1 MKAQTL
7 FIAAGLAAAAVLPTA
22 AIVANKTRTAP
33 PPNMEIIA
41 PDSTIALSN
50 DAAVARAA
58 AICSRLNERYTMDE
72 AVIFVQIK
80 PATVEDGENI
90 PSWDLICG
98 SGEQI

>member
-1 MKAQTL
+1 MKAKTII
-7 FIAAGLAAAAVLPTA
+7 IAAGLAAAAVLPTA
-22 AIVANKTRTAP
+22 AIITKTRTVP

-41 PDSTIALSN
+41 PDSTLALSN
-50 DAAVARAA
+50 DEAVARAA
-58 AICSRLNERYTMDE
+58 AICSKLNERYTMDE

-80 PATVEDGENI
+80 PAAVEDGENI

>member
-22 AIVANKTRTAP
+22 AIVARKRPLP
-33 PPNMEIIA
+33 PPNMEVIA
-41 PDSTIALSN
+41 PATTLTLAD
-50 DAAVARAA
+50 DDAVARAT
-58 AICSRLNERYTMDE
+58 AICSRLNDRYSMDE

-80 PATVEDGENI
+80 PATVENGEHI

-98 SGEQI
+98 AGEQI